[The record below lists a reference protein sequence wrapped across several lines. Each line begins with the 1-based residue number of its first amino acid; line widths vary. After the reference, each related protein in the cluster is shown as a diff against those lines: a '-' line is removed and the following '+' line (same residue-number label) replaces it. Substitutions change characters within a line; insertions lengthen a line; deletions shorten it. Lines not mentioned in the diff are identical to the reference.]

1 MNTVKV
7 GAYISKLR
15 KQENLTQS
23 ELAKKLNITHQA
35 ISKWE
40 NGTSMPDVAI
50 LLDLAE
56 ILNVKVENILKGED
70 NKAEVQEKIEIPE
83 VPEIPEITDEF
94 VDDKI
99 IHVHGPG
106 KIDQIKDQ
114 VNIIKEEVENII
126 TNSVRDNAYI
136 QDKEDKVKDKIK
148 IKTKNKVKIKTKK
161 LLEMAPFIETDK
173 IDLLIDHAYGDE
185 MVEREMILSLAPFAS
200 GEKLASMIERS
211 VEGEIDFKTVASLAP
226 FLEEEKLESIIDKL
240 MQNDKVDFRI
250 LESLVPFISSKKIKA
265 LYMSLEDKEE
275 FAEHASRILPFL
287 EEEDTS
293 EILNKYIEDITSV

>member
-15 KQENLTQS
+15 KRENLTQS
-23 ELAKKLNITHQA
+23 ELARKLNITHQA

-70 NKAEVQEKIEIPE
+70 SKVEVHEKMEIPE
-83 VPEIPEITDEF
+83 TPEISEITDEF
-94 VDDKI
+94 VTDKI

-106 KIDQIKDQ
+106 KIDQIKDR
-114 VNIIKEEVENII
+114 VNIIKEEVEDII
-126 TNSVRDNAYI
+126 TNSVRDNECLE
-136 QDKEDKVKDKIK
+136 DKEDKVKDKIK

-185 MVEREMILSLAPFAS
+185 TVERDMILSLAPFAS

-250 LESLVPFISSKKIKA
+250 LESLVPFISSKKIKV